1 MFYCKIER
9 MEVGQNSV
17 ESSKMEFSP
26 LNLNVN
32 CHYFPVFNDLGGK
45 EPIKNVHYDILKI
58 FKALY
63 NFQIV

>member
-1 MFYCKIER
+1 

-26 LNLNVN
+26 INLNVN

-45 EPIKNVHYDILKI
+45 EPIKNVH
-58 FKALY
+58 
-63 NFQIV
+63 